1 MDRKLLRLYQPLNA
15 YSYNSDSLFLYD
27 FSRPFIKNSGAILDI
42 GSGCGVL
49 GLLCARDNPLASVHL
64 VEKDSKMAF
73 CSQKNA
79 LKFPNTQVFESDF
92 LDFTPPILYDAI
104 VCNPPFYALGSIK
117 SKNKGHARHQS
128 ELDFASLVVKVKKC
142 LKPKGYFIFCYE
154 ALSLCLVI
162 ESLKSAKLTL
172 ETLRFVQ
179 SFKDKNAHLMLGL
192 ARNNSKSALK
202 VLPPLITHNSKNQSD
217 NTKEVLSIYQI
228 CNTYSIKAFLN

>member
-27 FSRPFIKNSGAILDI
+27 FSRPFIKNSGTILDI

-73 CSQKNA
+73 FSQKNA
-79 LKFPNTQVFESDF
+79 LKFPNAQVFESDF
-92 LDFTPPILYDAI
+92 LDFNPPILYDAI

-162 ESLKSAKLTL
+162 ESLKSVKLTL

-179 SFKDKNAHLMLGL
+179 SFKDKNAHLMLGA

>member
-79 LKFPNTQVFESDF
+79 LKFPNAQVFEGDF
-92 LDFTPPILYDAI
+92 LDFNPPILYDII

-128 ELDFASLVVKVKKC
+128 ELDFASLAAKVKKC

-154 ALSLCLVI
+154 ALSLCLVV
-162 ESLKSAKLTL
+162 ESLKSVKLTL

-179 SFKDKNAHLMLGL
+179 SFKDKNAHLMLGA

-228 CNTYSIKAFLN
+228 CNTYSIKALLN

>member
-1 MDRKLLRLYQPLNA
+1 
-15 YSYNSDSLFLYD
+15 
-27 FSRPFIKNSGAILDI
+27 
-42 GSGCGVL
+42 
-49 GLLCARDNPLASVHL
+49 
-64 VEKDSKMAF
+64 MAF

-79 LKFPNTQVFESDF
+79 LKFPNAQVFESDF
-92 LDFTPPILYDAI
+92 LDFKPPILYDVI

-117 SKNKGHARHQS
+117 SENKGHARHQS
-128 ELDFASLVVKVKKC
+128 ELDFASLAAKVKKC

-162 ESLKSAKLTL
+162 EGLKSAKLTL

-202 VLPPLITHNSKNQSD
+202 VLPPLITHHSKNQSD

-228 CNTYSIKAFLN
+228 CNTYSIKALLN

>member
-1 MDRKLLRLYQPLNA
+1 
-15 YSYNSDSLFLYD
+15 
-27 FSRPFIKNSGAILDI
+27 
-42 GSGCGVL
+42 
-49 GLLCARDNPLASVHL
+49 
-64 VEKDSKMAF
+64 MAF

-79 LKFPNTQVFESDF
+79 LKFPNAQVFESDF
-92 LDFTPPILYDAI
+92 LDFNPPILYDAI

-128 ELDFASLVVKVKKC
+128 ELDFASLVAKVKKC

-202 VLPPLITHNSKNQSD
+202 VLPPLITHHSKNQSD
-217 NTKEVLSIYQI
+217 NTKEVLTIYQI
-228 CNTYSIKAFLN
+228 CNTYSIKALLN

>member
-1 MDRKLLRLYQPLNA
+1 
-15 YSYNSDSLFLYD
+15 
-27 FSRPFIKNSGAILDI
+27 
-42 GSGCGVL
+42 
-49 GLLCARDNPLASVHL
+49 
-64 VEKDSKMAF
+64 MAF

-79 LKFPNTQVFESDF
+79 LKFPNAQVFESDF
-92 LDFTPPILYDAI
+92 LDFNPLILYDVV

-128 ELDFASLVVKVKKC
+128 ELDFASLAAKVKKC

-162 ESLKSAKLTL
+162 ESLKSVKLTL

-179 SFKDKNAHLMLGL
+179 SFKDKNAHLMLGE

-228 CNTYSIKAFLN
+228 CNTYSIKALLN

>member
-79 LKFPNTQVFESDF
+79 LKFPNAQVFESDF
-92 LDFTPPILYDAI
+92 LDFNPPILYDAI

>member
-92 LDFTPPILYDAI
+92 LDFSPPILYDAI

-117 SKNKGHARHQS
+117 SQNKGHARHQS
-128 ELDFASLVVKVKKC
+128 ELNFNSLAAKVKQC

-162 ESLKSAKLTL
+162 ESLKSVKLTL

-179 SFKDKNAHLMLGL
+179 SFKDKNAHLMLGA

-228 CNTYSIKAFLN
+228 CNTYSIKALLN

>member
-1 MDRKLLRLYQPLNA
+1 
-15 YSYNSDSLFLYD
+15 
-27 FSRPFIKNSGAILDI
+27 
-42 GSGCGVL
+42 
-49 GLLCARDNPLASVHL
+49 
-64 VEKDSKMAF
+64 MAF

-79 LKFPNTQVFESDF
+79 LKFPNAQVFESDF
-92 LDFTPPILYDAI
+92 LDFNPPILYDTI

-117 SKNKGHARHQS
+117 SEIKGHARHQS
-128 ELDFASLVVKVKKC
+128 ELDFASLAAKVKKC

-179 SFKDKNAHLMLGL
+179 SFKDKNAHLMLGS

>member
-79 LKFPNTQVFESDF
+79 LKFPNAQVFESDF
-92 LDFTPPILYDAI
+92 LDFNPPILYDAI

-228 CNTYSIKAFLN
+228 CNTYSIKALLN

>member
-27 FSRPFIKNSGAILDI
+27 FSRPFIKNSGTILDI

-73 CSQKNA
+73 FSQKNA
-79 LKFPNTQVFESDF
+79 LKFPNAQVFESDF
-92 LDFTPPILYDAI
+92 LDFNPLILYDAI

>member
-79 LKFPNTQVFESDF
+79 LKFPNAQVFEGDF
-92 LDFTPPILYDAI
+92 LDFNPPILYDVI

-128 ELDFASLVVKVKKC
+128 ELDFASLVAKVKKS

-162 ESLKSAKLTL
+162 ESLKSVKLTL
-172 ETLRFVQ
+172 EALRFVQ
-179 SFKDKNAHLMLGL
+179 SFKDKNAHLMLGA

-228 CNTYSIKAFLN
+228 CNTYSIKALLN

>member
-1 MDRKLLRLYQPLNA
+1 MDSKLLRLYQPLNA

-73 CSQKNA
+73 FSQKNA
-79 LKFPNTQVFESDF
+79 LKFPNAQVFESDF
-92 LDFTPPILYDAI
+92 LDFNPPILYDAI

-202 VLPPLITHNSKNQSD
+202 VLPPLITHYSKNQSD

>member
-27 FSRPFIKNSGAILDI
+27 FSRPFIKNSGTILDI

-73 CSQKNA
+73 FSQKNA
-79 LKFPNTQVFESDF
+79 LKFPNAQVFESDF
-92 LDFTPPILYDAI
+92 LDFNPPILYDAI

-128 ELDFASLVVKVKKC
+128 ELDFASLATKVKKC

>member
-27 FSRPFIKNSGAILDI
+27 FSRPFIKNSGTILDI

-79 LKFPNTQVFESDF
+79 LKFSNAQVFESDF
-92 LDFTPPILYDAI
+92 LDFNPPILYDAI

-117 SKNKGHARHQS
+117 SK
-128 ELDFASLVVKVKKC
+128 
-142 LKPKGYFIFCYE
+142 
-154 ALSLCLVI
+154 
-162 ESLKSAKLTL
+162 
-172 ETLRFVQ
+172 
-179 SFKDKNAHLMLGL
+179 
-192 ARNNSKSALK
+192 
-202 VLPPLITHNSKNQSD
+202 
-217 NTKEVLSIYQI
+217 
-228 CNTYSIKAFLN
+228 

>member
-1 MDRKLLRLYQPLNA
+1 
-15 YSYNSDSLFLYD
+15 
-27 FSRPFIKNSGAILDI
+27 
-42 GSGCGVL
+42 
-49 GLLCARDNPLASVHL
+49 
-64 VEKDSKMAF
+64 MAF

-79 LKFPNTQVFESDF
+79 FKFPNAQVFESDF
-92 LDFTPPILYDAI
+92 LDFNPPILYDII

-117 SKNKGHARHQS
+117 SKIKGHARHQS
-128 ELDFASLVVKVKKC
+128 ELDFASLAAKVKKC

-162 ESLKSAKLTL
+162 ESLKSVKLTL

-179 SFKDKNAHLMLGL
+179 SFKDKNAHLMLGA

-228 CNTYSIKAFLN
+228 CNTYSIKALLN

>member
-79 LKFPNTQVFESDF
+79 LKFPNAQVFESDF
-92 LDFTPPILYDAI
+92 LDFNPPILYDAI

-128 ELDFASLVVKVKKC
+128 ELDFASLATKVKKC

-228 CNTYSIKAFLN
+228 CNTYSIKALLN

>member
-79 LKFPNTQVFESDF
+79 LKFPNAQVFESDF
-92 LDFTPPILYDAI
+92 LDFNPPILYDAI

-128 ELDFASLVVKVKKC
+128 ELDFASLVTKVKKC

-162 ESLKSAKLTL
+162 ESLKSVKLTL

-179 SFKDKNAHLMLGL
+179 SFKDKNAHLMLGS
-192 ARNNSKSALK
+192 ARNNSKSTLK

-228 CNTYSIKAFLN
+228 CNTYSIKALLN

>member
-49 GLLCARDNPLASVHL
+49 GLLCARDNPLAIVHL

-79 LKFPNTQVFESDF
+79 LKFPNAQVFESDF
-92 LDFTPPILYDAI
+92 LDFNPPILYDAI

-228 CNTYSIKAFLN
+228 CNTYSIKALLN

>member
-27 FSRPFIKNSGAILDI
+27 FSRPFIKNSDAILDI
-42 GSGCGVL
+42 GSGCGIL
-49 GLLCARDNPLASVHL
+49 GLLCARDNPLAIVHL

-79 LKFPNTQVFESDF
+79 LKFPNAQAFESDF
-92 LDFTPPILYDAI
+92 LDFNPPILYDAI

-117 SKNKGHARHQS
+117 SQIKGHARHQS
-128 ELDFASLVVKVKKC
+128 ELDFDSLVAKVKKC

-162 ESLKSAKLTL
+162 ESLKSVKLTL

-179 SFKDKNAHLMLGL
+179 SFKDKNAHLMLGA

-228 CNTYSIKAFLN
+228 CNTYSIKALLN

>member
-79 LKFPNTQVFESDF
+79 LKFPNAQVFESDF
-92 LDFTPPILYDAI
+92 LDFNPPILYDAI

-117 SKNKGHARHQS
+117 SKIKGHARHQS

-162 ESLKSAKLTL
+162 ESLKSVKLTL

>member
-49 GLLCARDNPLASVHL
+49 GLLCARDNPLAIVHL

-79 LKFPNTQVFESDF
+79 LKFPNAQVFESDF

-192 ARNNSKSALK
+192 ARNNSKSVLK

>member
-27 FSRPFIKNSGAILDI
+27 FSRSFIKNSGAILDI
-42 GSGCGVL
+42 GSGCGIL

-79 LKFPNTQVFESDF
+79 LKFPNAQVFEGDF
-92 LDFTPPILYDAI
+92 LDFNPPILYDAI

-162 ESLKSAKLTL
+162 EGLKSTKLTL
-172 ETLRFVQ
+172 EALRFVQ
-179 SFKDKNAHLMLGL
+179 SFKDKNAHLMLGA
-192 ARNNSKSALK
+192 ARNNSKSTLK

-217 NTKEVLSIYQI
+217 NTKEVLKIYQI
-228 CNTYSIKAFLN
+228 CNTYSIKALLN

>member
-15 YSYNSDSLFLYD
+15 YAYNSDSLFLYD
-27 FSRPFIKNSGAILDI
+27 FSRPFFKNSGAILDI
-42 GSGCGVL
+42 GSGCGIL

-79 LKFPNTQVFESDF
+79 LKFPNAQVFESDF
-92 LDFTPPILYDAI
+92 LDFNPPILYDVV

-117 SKNKGHARHQS
+117 SKHKGHARHQS
-128 ELDFASLVVKVKKC
+128 ALNFPSLVSKVKKC

-154 ALSLCLVI
+154 TLSLCLVI
-162 ESLKSAKLTL
+162 ESLKSVKLTL

-179 SFKDKNAHLMLGL
+179 SFKDKNAHLMLG
-192 ARNNSKSALK
+192 ASRNNSKSALK

-217 NTKEVLSIYQI
+217 NTKEVLNIYQT
-228 CNTYSIKAFLN
+228 CNTYSIKALLD

>member
-79 LKFPNTQVFESDF
+79 LKFPNAQAFESDF
-92 LDFTPPILYDAI
+92 LDFNPPILYDAI

-128 ELDFASLVVKVKKC
+128 ELDFAPLATKVKKC

-162 ESLKSAKLTL
+162 ESLKSVKLTL

-179 SFKDKNAHLMLGL
+179 SFKDKNAHLMLGA

-217 NTKEVLSIYQI
+217 NTKEVLNIYQI
-228 CNTYSIKAFLN
+228 CNTYSIKAPLD

>member
-1 MDRKLLRLYQPLNA
+1 MDSKLLRLYQPLNA

-27 FSRPFIKNSGAILDI
+27 FLRPFVKTHDKILDI
-42 GSGCGVL
+42 GSGCGIL
-49 GLLCARDNPLASVHL
+49 GLLCARDNPLASIHL

-79 LKFPNTQVFESDF
+79 LKFPNTQVFETNF
-92 LDFTPPILYDAI
+92 LVFNPPTLYDII

-117 SKNKGHARHQS
+117 SMTKGHARHQS
-128 ELDFASLVVKVKKC
+128 ELDFFSLVSKVKKC

-162 ESLKSAKLTL
+162 ESLKGVKLTL

-179 SFKDKNAHLMLGL
+179 SFKDKNAHLMLGVT
-192 ARNNSKSALK
+192 RNNSKSALK

-217 NTKEVLSIYQI
+217 NTKEVLKIYQT
-228 CNTYSIKAFLN
+228 CNTYSIKVPLD

>member
-73 CSQKNA
+73 FSQKNA
-79 LKFPNTQVFESDF
+79 LKFPNAQVFESDF
-92 LDFTPPILYDAI
+92 LDFNPPILYDAI

-179 SFKDKNAHLMLGL
+179 SFKDKNAHLMLGA

>member
-49 GLLCARDNPLASVHL
+49 GLLCARDNPLVSVHL

-79 LKFPNTQVFESDF
+79 LKFPNAQVFESDF
-92 LDFTPPILYDAI
+92 LDFNPPILYDAI